1 MGASAFLAV
10 TIPIS
15 VSEIEQG
22 WGRWRQGN
30 EREYRRGRLS
40 PWQSHAGVTPTGADG
55 RGLPD
60 PLPQE
65 RPWLSAEGGVGVC
78 VGHQKVGGKEEERG
92 CLGAAPWRQQLV
104 FYSGK

>member
-30 EREYRRGRLS
+30 EREYRKGRLS
-40 PWQSHAGVTPTGADG
+40 PWQSHAGVTPTELMA
-55 RGLPD
+55 
-60 PLPQE
+60 
-65 RPWLSAEGGVGVC
+65 GVC
-78 VGHQKVGGKEEERG
+78 LIHSPKRG
-92 CLGAAPWRQQLV
+92 PGFRQRGV
-104 FYSGK
+104 